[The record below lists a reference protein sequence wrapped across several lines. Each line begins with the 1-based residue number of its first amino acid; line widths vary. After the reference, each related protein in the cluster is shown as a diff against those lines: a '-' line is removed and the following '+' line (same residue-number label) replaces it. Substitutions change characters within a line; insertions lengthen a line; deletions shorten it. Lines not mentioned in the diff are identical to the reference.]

1 MSNNQEVVGTPI
13 AGLAFVFLS
22 YCSFTDGKLSEDEV
36 VAINSELIAIN
47 KAFNIPHEDHKKNI
61 DDAFIMYNGCSSL
74 KEMSELFIEILD
86 LLSNQS
92 FWSDN
97 FGKAIVSSLTRLM
110 DADGDRHENEIY
122 WLELINKAWKLG

>member
-1 MSNNQEVVGTPI
+1 MSNKQEVIGTPI

-22 YCSFTDGKLSEDEV
+22 YCSFTDGKLTEDEV

-47 KAFNIPHEDHKKNI
+47 NAFNIPHEDHKKNI
-61 DDAFIMYNGCSSL
+61 ADAFIMYNGCSSL

-86 LLSNQS
+86 LLSSQS
-92 FWSDN
+92 FFSDN
-97 FGKAIVSSLTRLM
+97 FGKAIVGSLTRLM
-110 DADGDRHENEIY
+110 DADGDRHENETY